1 MTFRARLLQAILGV
15 VAVATAASLYV
26 AERQS
31 RASHDALVDALFR
44 QQTAAFQREQEG
56 RHAQAAEQV
65 ARLATSVRLF
75 AALEERDPEVYKIAG
90 DELRLGDFKAFR
102 LLDPRGAIVAPPADG
117 RAGLLDTARLRP
129 GLLPARP
136 DAMYADAVELGFAFD
151 QRQSP
156 SRSGLYRVLATPIVN
171 FDTRV
176 GTLILVQHL
185 PQFANEKAS
194 DDDLRP
200 ALWLDGQLVGGELPA
215 ALRDA
220 LSARL
225 TTDRAAHL
233 ATHST
238 DTAERRD
245 YTEIAVAGTTYRYQR
260 MLLNAGSAYPPAWLI
275 STFSMASLEARHRE
289 LRLRIAM
296 TGFITALLAA
306 VIGLALA
313 RQLAQPIGDLV
324 AATRQIRAGD
334 YALSLKPAATHEMRT
349 LNASFNE
356 MAAGLALKDR
366 YRSLLAQVAD
376 PQVAAELIAG
386 RVRLGGELREVT
398 VMFCDIREYTV
409 LTVGRAPEDVIDLL
423 NAHLGAMAQAVHA
436 HGGVINQ
443 FAGDSVMALFGA
455 PKGYGDD
462 ALRAVRC
469 AIAMV
474 RERDRMNQTAALP
487 IHIGIGIASGAMVAG
502 CIGAENRSDYTVVG
516 ERVNLAARLCG
527 AAQAG
532 DILLDE
538 NTRLL
543 IGDDIETAA
552 VPPVLLKGFAQPTT
566 AYRVAIAP
574 MRT

>member
-1 MTFRARLLQAILGV
+1 VTFRARLLQAILGV
-15 VAVATAASLYV
+15 VALATTASLYV

-31 RASHDALVDALFR
+31 RTSYGALVDTLFR
-44 QQTAAFQREQEG
+44 QQAAAFQREQEG
-56 RHAQAAEQV
+56 RHALAAEQV
-65 ARLATSVRLF
+65 VRLATSVRLF
-75 AALEERDPEVYKIAG
+75 AALEEHDREVYKIAG

-117 RAGLLDTARLRP
+117 RAGPLDVAQLWP

-136 DAMYADAVELGFAFD
+136 DEMFADTVELGFAFD
-151 QRQSP
+151 PRTSP
-156 SRSGLYRVLATPIVN
+156 DRAELFRVLATPIVN

-185 PQFANEKAS
+185 PQFYRQAS
-194 DDDLRP
+194 SENDLQP
-200 ALWLDGQLVGGELPA
+200 ALWLGGQLLGGEFSP

-220 LSARL
+220 L
-225 TTDRAAHL
+225 TEHL
-233 ATHST
+233 ADTPTHG
-238 DTAERRD
+238 DD
-245 YTEIAVAGTTYRYQR
+245 TEIEVDGTTYRFQR
-260 MLLNAGSAYPPAWLI
+260 MLLNPGSAYPPAWLV
-275 STFSMASLEARHRE
+275 STFSMATFEARQRE
-289 LRLRIAM
+289 LRLRIAF
-296 TGFITALLAA
+296 TGLVTALLAA

-313 RQLAQPIGDLV
+313 RQLARPIGDLV
-324 AATRQIRAGD
+324 AATRQIRAGN
-334 YALSLKPAATHEMRT
+334 YALSLQPASTREIRS
-349 LNASFNE
+349 LNEAFDE

-376 PQVAAELIAG
+376 PQVAAELVAG
-386 RVRLGGELREVT
+386 RVRLGGELRDVT

-423 NAHLGAMAQAVHA
+423 NAHLGTMVQVVHA

-469 AIAMV
+469 ATAMV
-474 RERDRMNQTAALP
+474 HERERMNRTAALP

-527 AAQAG
+527 AARAG

-543 IGDDIETAA
+543 IGNEIETTA
-552 VPPVLLKGFAQPTT
+552 VPPVLLKGFTQPTM
-566 AYRVAIAP
+566 AYRVAVEP
-574 MRT
+574 DTP